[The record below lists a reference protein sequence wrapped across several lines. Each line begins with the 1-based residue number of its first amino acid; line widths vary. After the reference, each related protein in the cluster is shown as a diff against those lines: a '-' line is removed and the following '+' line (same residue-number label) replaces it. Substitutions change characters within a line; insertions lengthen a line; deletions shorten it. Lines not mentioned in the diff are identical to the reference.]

1 MLELRFMDSPQ
12 RYEVEFA
19 SVSDNVV
26 SIKGNIPMD
35 TSGFLLSRIGQNDA
49 WDYTEFTTINKVVD
63 DVIFFSNDGSVFEQ
77 TTNVSVIWN
86 DENDKEKYRPSS
98 VSLQLVKNG
107 ESEELIINESDDWK
121 KIIVDKVYPATYS
134 VNANDIPEYTV
145 SVNGTTI
152 TYTHEVTPE
161 PQPEEPT
168 VEERLT
174 DVETAVL
181 ELYELVEV

>member
-26 SIKGNIPMD
+26 SIKGKIPMD

-63 DVIFFSNDGSVFEQ
+63 DVILFSNDGSVFEQ

-86 DENDKEKYRPSS
+86 DENDKEK
-98 VSLQLVKNG
+98 
-107 ESEELIINESDDWK
+107 
-121 KIIVDKVYPATYS
+121 A
-134 VNANDIPEYTV
+134 
-145 SVNGTTI
+145 
-152 TYTHEVTPE
+152 
-161 PQPEEPT
+161 
-168 VEERLT
+168 
-174 DVETAVL
+174 
-181 ELYELVEV
+181 